1 MNEPN
6 LNAAALAYGQLV
18 SAFEQTTA
26 PAAHPYLQSD
36 DTLAQILIVDIA
48 GYRARIRST
57 SRLLHDRLRHPLAHL
72 EVAPDTVVPSFT
84 VDFIDGSGLDDISL
98 SLPVTAQQSSPEQ
111 ETLEYQAGP
120 YLFTLHGDSV
130 LTAMN
135 RDARRTV
142 GIVRDPARW
151 PLEHY
156 QQAIFI
162 SLYQHLQARGL
173 YLIHAS
179 AIGRNGQAIL
189 FSAKSGAGKTTTML
203 TCVEAGF
210 QFYSDDATLLRLTGD
225 GQIEVVSLLG
235 CMNVTNKTLGWFPE
249 LAPYTSEVASRTGK
263 RLVMIH
269 DTFPDH
275 VALSGIVQAIIA
287 PEITEQAHASIAPMG
302 KMSLLSELLPFS
314 LDLHDTNAA
323 KNHLEFL
330 AKVLEQVPCYRLKLG
345 KTRNDLPSLLDQI
358 LVSQDQECAESPS
371 TEL

>member
-1 MNEPN
+1 
-6 LNAAALAYGQLV
+6 
-18 SAFEQTTA
+18 
-26 PAAHPYLQSD
+26 
-36 DTLAQILIVDIA
+36 
-48 GYRARIRST
+48 
-57 SRLLHDRLRHPLAHL
+57 
-72 EVAPDTVVPSFT
+72 
-84 VDFIDGSGLDDISL
+84 
-98 SLPVTAQQSSPEQ
+98 
-111 ETLEYQAGP
+111 
-120 YLFTLHGDSV
+120 
-130 LTAMN
+130 MN
-135 RDARRTV
+135 RDAEAHCGDRPRPSTLAT
-142 GIVRDPARW
+142 GALSTGD
-151 PLEHY
+151 
-156 QQAIFI
+156 
-162 SLYQHLQARGL
+162 LYQSISTFAGPGL

-302 KMSLLSELLPFS
+302 KMSLLSETTPL
-314 LDLHDTNAA
+314 
-323 KNHLEFL
+323 
-330 AKVLEQVPCYRLKLG
+330 
-345 KTRNDLPSLLDQI
+345 
-358 LVSQDQECAESPS
+358 
-371 TEL
+371 

>member
-26 PAAHPYLQSD
+26 PAAHPDLQSD

-151 PLEHY
+151 PLEHL
-156 QQAIFI
+156 
-162 SLYQHLQARGL
+162 S
-173 YLIHAS
+173 LIH
-179 AIGRNGQAIL
+179 I
-189 FSAKSGAGKTTTML
+189 
-203 TCVEAGF
+203 
-210 QFYSDDATLLRLTGD
+210 
-225 GQIEVVSLLG
+225 
-235 CMNVTNKTLGWFPE
+235 
-249 LAPYTSEVASRTGK
+249 
-263 RLVMIH
+263 
-269 DTFPDH
+269 
-275 VALSGIVQAIIA
+275 
-287 PEITEQAHASIAPMG
+287 
-302 KMSLLSELLPFS
+302 
-314 LDLHDTNAA
+314 
-323 KNHLEFL
+323 
-330 AKVLEQVPCYRLKLG
+330 
-345 KTRNDLPSLLDQI
+345 
-358 LVSQDQECAESPS
+358 
-371 TEL
+371 